1 MDAWVGEKGG
11 SGSFG
16 WSTWQSCA
24 VRFLQI
30 AYVVVSL
37 VHEGE
42 MGERLKKRALE
53 AALWKKY

>member
-1 MDAWVGEKGG
+1 MHGWGKRAGVGVLGG
-11 SGSFG
+11 VLGNRVLF
-16 WSTWQSCA
+16 
-24 VRFLQI
+24 RFLQI